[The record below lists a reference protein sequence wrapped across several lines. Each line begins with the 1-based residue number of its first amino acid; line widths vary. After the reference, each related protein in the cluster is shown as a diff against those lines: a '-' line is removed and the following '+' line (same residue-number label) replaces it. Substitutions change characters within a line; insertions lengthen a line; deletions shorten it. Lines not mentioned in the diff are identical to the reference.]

1 MNKSV
6 FQKMVTWTAGLALI
20 LGGINLLFILE
31 PPHRKR
37 AHKSMLKNI
46 PMADSIL
53 RVPASLGRLVAP
65 SLQKSFEDNS
75 QQTQLPSSE
84 SEEITVSCHNIKT
97 QKIKTTT
104 HQLRLVLENCDSSAG
119 EIEIT
124 NLTNGFTATV
134 FQESKN
140 SLATDYISISES
152 SNKIQIQ
159 THPTRGPSSVEEF
172 EVQH

>member
-1 MNKSV
+1 ML
-6 FQKMVTWTAGLALI
+6 TWTAGLALV

-37 AHKSMLKNI
+37 SQKSMLKNL

-53 RVPASLGRLVAP
+53 RVPASFGRLVAP
-65 SLQKSFEDNS
+65 SLQKSFEDS
-75 QQTQLPSSE
+75 GSQTQQITPE
-84 SEEITVSCHNIKT
+84 SEEIVISCHNIKA
-97 QKIKTTT
+97 QKIKKTT
-104 HQLRLVLENCDSSAG
+104 HQLRLVLENCDNMAG

-124 NLTNGFTATV
+124 NLSNGFTATV
-134 FQESKN
+134 FQEST
-140 SLATDYISISES
+140 STLATDYISVGES

-159 THPTRGPSSVEEF
+159 AHPIRGPSSIEEF